1 MPTKCWHANRSR
13 LSSNDDIERTNR
25 AIAKIAGR
33 IEEEA
38 IAHRI
43 EVSSMPRHISYRAI
57 LPRTSSKRSSSS
69 FRGILAFIPR
79 AFLVEL
85 PRRLSLSRLCEREQE
100 EMSEKRTRGVGFP
113 SFLQMS
119 QAGPRSLSCFCGW
132 SRKTLLFLRYI
143 NSRWRVAKCERR
155 SRDNGHDDARPVLH
169 SSSSG
174 TLSLYQPVTSVHHS
188 SSLFSL
194 HSCVRNSSYEITLT
208 HGTLDFSFGFSSI
221 RHSILHQKLIIRILR
236 IIIL

>member
-1 MPTKCWHANRSR
+1 VPTKCWHANRSR
-13 LSSNDDIERTNR
+13 LSSNNDIERTNR

-43 EVSSMPRHISYRAI
+43 EVSSMPRFSYRAI

-85 PRRLSLSRLCEREQE
+85 PRRLSLSRRCAKENWTRKNIGE
-100 EMSEKRTRGVGFP
+100 EDEGGRFP
-113 SFLQMS
+113 SRFLQMS

-174 TLSLYQPVTSVHHS
+174 TLLSLYQPVTSVHHS

-194 HSCVRNSSYEITLT
+194 HSCVWNSSYEITLT
-208 HGTLDFSFGFSSI
+208 HGTLDFLFGFSLTFCFLS
-221 RHSILHQKLIIRILR
+221 KLIIRILYEP
-236 IIIL
+236 